1 MKMPGK
7 LVGMGGAMDLMTGAK
22 KVHRRYGTL
31 RQRWASQNTE
41 EVSASP
47 DRQRAGGS
55 HHHGKV
61 RNGKTIRGAGLT
73 ELASGVTLSDVM
85 ESIDAELIISISLAQ
100 EQRGPS
106 KR

>member
-1 MKMPGK
+1 MEKRSEG
-7 LVGMGGAMDLMTGAK
+7 LV
-22 KVHRRYGTL
+22 
-31 RQRWASQNTE
+31 
-41 EVSASP
+41 
-47 DRQRAGGS
+47 
-55 HHHGKV
+55 
-61 RNGKTIRGAGLT
+61 LT

>member
-1 MKMPGK
+1 MVVITYENARETCGDGRPKILRKCPLPLTAKGHVDLIITEKCVMEKRAEG
-7 LVGMGGAMDLMTGAK
+7 LV
-22 KVHRRYGTL
+22 
-31 RQRWASQNTE
+31 
-41 EVSASP
+41 
-47 DRQRAGGS
+47 
-55 HHHGKV
+55 
-61 RNGKTIRGAGLT
+61 LT

>member
-7 LVGMGGAMDLMTGAK
+7 LAGMGGAMDLVTGAK
-22 KVHRRYGTL
+22 KVHRRHGTL

-61 RNGKTIRGAGLT
+61 RNGKTIRGAGPYRT
-73 ELASGVTLSDVM
+73 GF
-85 ESIDAELIISISLAQ
+85 
-100 EQRGPS
+100 RGDIE
-106 KR
+106 RCDGINRC